1 VVHHRA
7 AARAALF
14 IGFLLCLL
22 ATPARAVDLYAL
34 PFDWTDDQGHHVRLE
49 QFRGSQSFIAMA
61 YGACRKI
68 CSTTLRRMEELQKLT
83 DAQHLDVRFILVS
96 LDPKTDTAEAWR
108 EYRHMRH
115 LERSNWTF
123 LSGTDQATRAV
134 AVRLGIGYWLYDD
147 HVLHDFGIALL
158 APNGEIVR
166 KLTWQDQRLEI
177 LLAGLQ
183 PAGSTPP
190 AH

>member
-1 VVHHRA
+1 MLRPALRA
-7 AARAALF
+7 VFLACA
-14 IGFLLCLL
+14 LLCLL
-22 ATPARAVDLYAL
+22 ATRAALAVDLYAL
-34 PFDWTDDQGHHVRLE
+34 PSDWTDDQGRHVRLE

-68 CSTTLRRMEELQKLT
+68 CSTTLRRMEELQKLA

-96 LDPKTDTAEAWR
+96 LDPKSDTAETWR
-108 EYRHMRH
+108 EFRHMHR
-115 LERSNWTF
+115 LERANWTF
-123 LSGTDQATRAV
+123 LSGSDQATRAV

-158 APNGEIVR
+158 SPNGEIVR

-183 PAGSTPP
+183 PAAGAAP
-190 AH
+190 AR